1 MGQAK
6 GRIAGIA
13 GFCFLLVL
21 ILLVTAMTVYNIA
34 GDRWFLAAEMGLYSE
49 PKYSGLPEEQY
60 PEMGRMIA
68 EYLTGR
74 TDEFQYTYKDENKN
88 IVTCFSPHE
97 ADHMADC
104 RELIALAGRLRWLL
118 GFAALALLITGIA
131 LRRWRKN
138 FASGMLAG
146 FGAAAAVCLGLTVW
160 GLADFDGLFTA
171 FHHLVFNNDG
181 WLLDPRTDMLIRL
194 MPTDFFVSMGVR
206 VVLAVAAAALAGF
219 TAAMIIRKT
228 NHEL

>member
-1 MGQAK
+1 MK
-6 GRIAGIA
+6 EFWMRSWKK
-13 GFCFLLVL
+13 L
-21 ILLVTAMTVYNIA
+21 
-34 GDRWFLAAEMGLYSE
+34 GL
-49 PKYSGLPEEQY
+49 
-60 PEMGRMIA
+60 
-68 EYLTGR
+68 
-74 TDEFQYTYKDENKN
+74 
-88 IVTCFSPHE
+88 C
-97 ADHMADC
+97 
-104 RELIALAGRLRWLL
+104 
-118 GFAALALLITGIA
+118 AALALLITGIA